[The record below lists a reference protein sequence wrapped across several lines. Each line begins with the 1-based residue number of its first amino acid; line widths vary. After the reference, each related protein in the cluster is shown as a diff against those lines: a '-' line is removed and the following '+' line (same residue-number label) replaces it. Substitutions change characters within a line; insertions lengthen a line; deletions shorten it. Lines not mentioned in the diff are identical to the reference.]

1 VRSNLSSLLDPY
13 IPLLEYLGVWFV
25 IVGIGILVKADKH
38 GIIVKP
44 YYLMLRTSAFN
55 NLMQRLGSKFRRG
68 WLTYFDIGAAMGIGL
83 TIFII
88 YSLILNAVNLFQ
100 RSSQAGPTLL
110 IIPVPGVTISW
121 EIFPYILIAIA
132 VLLIPHEAAH
142 GIASVI
148 DKVPIKSSGVFLA
161 IFLPGGFVEID
172 EEDLSKRKART
183 KLRVFAGG
191 SFTNVVSWFLVVLL
205 ITNFALVISPLYD
218 SKSSGVI
225 ITGLVNGGAAQTS
238 NVPNWSVLVA
248 VNGTTVNSIESL
260 RSVLTPLTPGH
271 HLVLTINNAAN
282 AQTTY
287 SIVTQPASGNSSRAT
302 IGIFTFPYYRPV
314 ASFLPVSL
322 PYHFYNTLSWMSLI
336 LLGVALVNMLPMF
349 PFDGD
354 RYFDTLLT
362 IVRVPG
368 WLRKYVRIG
377 TSLVSLS
384 FLGLNLILS
393 FVLFGT
399 IFPK

>member
-1 VRSNLSSLLDPY
+1 LSSLLDPY
-13 IPLLEYLGVWFV
+13 IPLLEYLGVWALIVV
-25 IVGIGILVKADKH
+25 IGYLVKADKH

-44 YYLMLRTSAFN
+44 YYLMLKTGAFN
-55 NLMQRLGSKFRRG
+55 SLMQRIGGKFRRA
-68 WLTYFDIGAAMGIGL
+68 WLTYFDIGAAMGLGL
-83 TIFII
+83 LVFIV
-88 YSLILNAVNLFQ
+88 YSLVLNAVNLFH

-142 GIASVI
+142 GIASVL

-172 EEDLSKRKART
+172 EENLTKRKART

-191 SFTNVVSWFLVVLL
+191 SFTNVISWFLVVLL

-218 SKSSGVI
+218 SKSSGVL
-225 ITGLVNGGAAQTS
+225 ITGLVNGGAAQNN

-248 VNGTTVNSIESL
+248 VNGTKVTDVNSL
-260 RSVLTPLTPGH
+260 RNVLSPLTPGH
-271 HLVLTINNAAN
+271 HLMLNISNVASNTQTI
-282 AQTTY
+282 Y
-287 SIVTQPASGNSSRAT
+287 SIITQPASDNSSRAT
-302 IGIFTFPYYRPV
+302 IGIFTFPYYKPF
-314 ASFLPVSL
+314 ASFLPVSG

-354 RYFDTLLT
+354 RYFDTILNILGMKNT
-362 IVRVPG
+362 KNVRTAAS
-368 WLRKYVRIG
+368 I
-377 TSLVSLS
+377 VSLLL
-384 FLGLNLILS
+384 LGSNLILS
-393 FVLFGT
+393 FILFGT

>member
-1 VRSNLSSLLDPY
+1 MRSTLSSLLDPY

-25 IVGIGILVKADKH
+25 IVGIGLLVKADKH

-44 YYLMLRTSAFN
+44 YYLMLRTSVFN
-55 NLMQRLGSKFRRG
+55 SWMQRLGSKFRRA
-68 WLTYFDIGAAMGIGL
+68 WLTYFDIGAAMGLGL
-83 TIFII
+83 LAFII
-88 YSLILNAVNLFQ
+88 FSLVLNALNLFN

-121 EIFPYILIAIA
+121 EIFPYILISIA
-132 VLLIPHEAAH
+132 ALLIPHEAAH
-142 GIASVI
+142 GIASVL

-218 SKSSGVI
+218 SKSSGVL
-225 ITGLVNGGAAQTS
+225 ITGLVSGGAAQNNNIPDWT
-238 NVPNWSVLVA
+238 VLVA
-248 VNGTTVNSIESL
+248 VNGTTVNSVESL
-260 RSVLTPLTPGH
+260 RNVLSPLTPGH
-271 HLVLTINNAAN
+271 HLLLTINNAASN
-282 AQTTY
+282 TQTTY
-287 SIVTQPASGNSSRAT
+287 SIVTQPASDNRSRAT
-302 IGIFTFPYYRPV
+302 IGIFTFPFYKPV

-354 RYFDTLLT
+354 RYFDTILT
-362 IVRVPG
+362 ILGMKNTKNVRTIASV
-368 WLRKYVRIG
+368 
-377 TSLVSLS
+377 VSLLL
-384 FLGLNLILS
+384 LGSNLILS

>member
-1 VRSNLSSLLDPY
+1 MALGLL
-13 IPLLEYLGVWFV
+13 L
-25 IVGIGILVKADKH
+25 KADKH

-55 NLMQRLGSKFRRG
+55 NLMQRLGGKFHRA
-68 WLTYFDIGAAMGIGL
+68 WLTYFDIGAAMGLGL
-83 TIFII
+83 LVFII
-88 YSLILNAVNLFQ
+88 YSLVLNALNLFN

-121 EIFPYILIAIA
+121 TIFPYILISIA
-132 VLLIPHEAAH
+132 ALLIPHEAAH
-142 GIASVI
+142 GIASVL

-172 EEDLSKRKART
+172 EENLSKRKSRT

-205 ITNFALVISPLYD
+205 ITNFALVISPLYN
-218 SKSSGVI
+218 SQSSGVL
-225 ITGLVNGGAAQTS
+225 ITGLVNGGAAQNN

-248 VNGTTVNSIESL
+248 VNGTAVNDVNSL
-260 RSVLTPLTPGH
+260 RNVLSPLTPGH
-271 HLVLTINNAAN
+271 HLVLTINNVAAN
-282 AQTTY
+282 TQTTY
-287 SIVTQPASGNSSRAT
+287 SITTQPASDNASRAT
-302 IGIFTFPYYRPV
+302 IGIFTFPYYKPV

-354 RYFDTLLT
+354 RYFDTILNILGIKNTKNIRTAASIISLALL
-362 IVRVPG
+362 G
-368 WLRKYVRIG
+368 
-377 TSLVSLS
+377 S
-384 FLGLNLILS
+384 NLILS
-393 FVLFGT
+393 FILFGS

>member
-1 VRSNLSSLLDPY
+1 M
-13 IPLLEYLGVWFV
+13 WFV
-25 IVGIGILVKADKH
+25 IVAVGLLLKADKH

-55 NLMQRLGSKFRRG
+55 RLMERLGGRFRRA
-68 WLTYFDIGAAMGIGL
+68 WLTYFDIGAAMGLGL
-83 TIFII
+83 LVFII
-88 YSLILNAVNLFQ
+88 YSLVLNALNLFN

-121 EIFPYILIAIA
+121 TIFPYILISIA
-132 VLLIPHEAAH
+132 ALLIPHEAAH
-142 GIASVI
+142 GIASVL

-172 EEDLSKRKART
+172 EENLSKRKART
-183 KLRVFAGG
+183 KLRVFASG

-205 ITNFALVISPLYD
+205 ITNFALVISPLYN
-218 SKSSGVI
+218 SQSSGVL
-225 ITGLVNGGAAQTS
+225 ITGLVNGGAAQNN

-248 VNGTTVNSIESL
+248 VNGTTVNDVNSL
-260 RSVLTPLTPGH
+260 RNVLSPLTPGH
-271 HLVLTINNAAN
+271 HLVLTINNVAAN
-282 AQTTY
+282 TQTTY
-287 SIVTQPASGNSSRAT
+287 SITTQPASDNASRAT
-302 IGIFTFPYYRPV
+302 IGIFTFPYYKPV
-314 ASFLPVSL
+314 ASFLPVSI

-354 RYFDTLLT
+354 RYFDTILN
-362 IVRVPG
+362 I
-368 WLRKYVRIG
+368 LRIKNTKNIRTAASI
-377 TSLVSLS
+377 VSLLL
-384 FLGLNLILS
+384 LGSNLILS
-393 FVLFGT
+393 FILFGS

>member
-1 VRSNLSSLLDPY
+1 LSSLLDPY
-13 IPLLEYLGVWFV
+13 IPLLEYLAVWVLIFV
-25 IVGIGILVKADKH
+25 IGVLLKADKH

-44 YYLMLRTSAFN
+44 YYLMLRTSVFN
-55 NLMQRLGSKFRRG
+55 SWMQKLGSKFRRA
-68 WLTYFDIGAAMGIGL
+68 WLTYFDIGAAMGLGL
-83 TIFII
+83 LAFII
-88 YSLILNAVNLFQ
+88 FSLVLNALNLFN

-121 EIFPYILIAIA
+121 EIFPYILISIA
-132 VLLIPHEAAH
+132 ALLIPHEVAH

-205 ITNFALVISPLYD
+205 ITNFALVITPLYQ
-218 SKSSGVI
+218 SNSSGVL
-225 ITGLVNGGAAQTS
+225 ITGLVNGGAAQ
-238 NVPNWSVLVA
+238 NNNIPQWSVLTEVNATA
-248 VNGTTVNSIESL
+248 VPSIDAL
-260 RSVLTPLTPGH
+260 RGYLAPLVPGH
-271 HLVLTINNAAN
+271 HLVLTINNGRN
-282 AQTTY
+282 YT
-287 SIVTQPASGNSSRAT
+287 IVTQPASDNANRAT
-302 IGIFTFPYYRPV
+302 IGIFTFNYYSPR
-314 ASFLPVSL
+314 ASFLPVTL
-322 PYHFYNTLSWMSLI
+322 PFQFYNTLSWMSLI

-354 RYFDTLLT
+354 RYFDTIL
-362 IVRVPG
+362 
-368 WLRKYVRIG
+368 
-377 TSLVSLS
+377 TSLGLKNTKNIRTVASAISLLL
-384 FLGLNLILS
+384 LGSNLILS
-393 FVLFGT
+393 FILYGT

>member
-1 VRSNLSSLLDPY
+1 MALGLL
-13 IPLLEYLGVWFV
+13 L
-25 IVGIGILVKADKH
+25 KADKH

-55 NLMQRLGSKFRRG
+55 SLMERLGGRFRRA
-68 WLTYFDIGAAMGIGL
+68 WLTYFDIGAAMGLGL
-83 TIFII
+83 LVFII
-88 YSLILNAVNLFQ
+88 YSLVLNALNLFN

-121 EIFPYILIAIA
+121 TIFPYILISIA
-132 VLLIPHEAAH
+132 ALLIPHEAAH
-142 GIASVI
+142 GIASVL

-172 EEDLSKRKART
+172 EENLSKRKERT

-205 ITNFALVISPLYD
+205 ITNFALVISPLYN
-218 SKSSGVI
+218 SQSSGVL
-225 ITGLVNGGAAQTS
+225 ITGLVNGGAAQNN

-248 VNGTTVNSIESL
+248 VNGTTVNDVNAL
-260 RSVLTPLTPGH
+260 RNVLSPLTPGH
-271 HLVLTINNAAN
+271 HLVLTINNVAAN
-282 AQTTY
+282 TQTTY
-287 SIVTQPASGNSSRAT
+287 SITTQPASDNASRAT
-302 IGIFTFPYYRPV
+302 IGIFTFPYYKPA

-354 RYFDTLLT
+354 RYFDTILNILGMKNTKNIRTAASIISLALL
-362 IVRVPG
+362 G
-368 WLRKYVRIG
+368 
-377 TSLVSLS
+377 S
-384 FLGLNLILS
+384 NLILS
-393 FVLFGT
+393 FILFGS

>member
-1 VRSNLSSLLDPY
+1 MSSLLDPY

-25 IVGIGILVKADKH
+25 IVGIGLLLKADKH

-55 NLMQRLGSKFRRG
+55 SLMERLGGRFRRA
-68 WLTYFDIGAAMGIGL
+68 WLTYFNIGAAMGIGL
-83 TIFII
+83 LVFII
-88 YSLILNAVNLFQ
+88 YSLVLNALNLFN

-121 EIFPYILIAIA
+121 TIFPYILISIA
-132 VLLIPHEAAH
+132 ALLIPHEAAH
-142 GIASVI
+142 GIASVL

-172 EEDLSKRKART
+172 EENLSKRKART

-205 ITNFALVISPLYD
+205 ITNFALVISPLYN
-218 SKSSGVI
+218 SQSSGVL
-225 ITGLVNGGAAQTS
+225 ITGLVNGGAAQNN

-248 VNGTTVNSIESL
+248 VNGTTVNDVNSL
-260 RSVLTPLTPGH
+260 RNVLSPLTPGH
-271 HLVLTINNAAN
+271 HLVLTIDNTATNT
-282 AQTTY
+282 QTTY
-287 SIVTQPASGNSSRAT
+287 SIITQPATDNANRAT
-302 IGIFTFPYYRPV
+302 IGIFTFPYYKPV

-354 RYFDTLLT
+354 RYFDTILNILGIKNT
-362 IVRVPG
+362 KNIRTAAS
-368 WLRKYVRIG
+368 I
-377 TSLVSLS
+377 VSLLL
-384 FLGLNLILS
+384 LGSNLILS
-393 FVLFGT
+393 FILFGS